1 MPKYASLVDVRTDF
15 QNAQELTSVW
25 GDIRMDLE
33 DQNAELEHTYA
44 ILGEYDFLVIMQ
56 APDRDAAYQA
66 GVALERHGL
75 NAQTMEIMPTEE
87 LAQVV
92 DDT

>member
-1 MPKYASLVDVRTDF
+1 MPTYASLVDVRTDF
-15 QNAQELTSVW
+15 QNAQELASVW
-25 GDIRMDLE
+25 GDIRTDLG
-33 DQNAELEHTYA
+33 DQPADLQHTYA
-44 ILGEYDFLVIMQ
+44 ILGEYDFLVIME

-75 NAQTMEIMPTEE
+75 DAQTMEIIPTEE

-92 DDT
+92 DDL

>member
-1 MPKYASLVDVRTDF
+1 MPTYASLVDVRTDF

-25 GDIRMDLE
+25 GDIRADLKE
-33 DQNAELEHTYA
+33 QEANLEHTYA
-44 ILGEYDFLVIMQ
+44 VLGEYDFLVIMK

-75 NAQTMEIMPTEE
+75 DAQTMEIMPTAE

-92 DDT
+92 NDA

>member
-33 DQNAELEHTYA
+33 DQNAELEHTYG

>member
-44 ILGEYDFLVIMQ
+44 ILGEYDFLVVMQ

-75 NAQTMEIMPTEE
+75 SAQTMEIMPTEE

-92 DDT
+92 NDT